1 MSSSSK
7 EARLILALEALGKDE
22 NLSLRA
28 AAKIYN
34 VYYTS
39 LLRRR
44 ASKPARLDILAN
56 LRNLTDLEEQTIV
69 QYMVE
74 LYTRA
79 FPPRLGDVE
88 DMANQLLR
96 VRNAPPVSKR
106 WAHNFVRRKEDL
118 WTRYTCRYDY

>member
-22 NLSLRA
+22 NLSLQA

-34 VYYTS
+34 IYYIT
-39 LLRRR
+39 LLQQR
-44 ASKPARLDILAN
+44 ASKPAQLDIPAN
-56 LRNLTDLEEQTIV
+56 SRNLTDLEERTIV
-69 QYMVE
+69 QYVVE

-88 DMANQLLR
+88 DIAN
-96 VRNAPPVSKR
+96 
-106 WAHNFVRRKEDL
+106 
-118 WTRYTCRYDY
+118 